1 MSILT
6 YDTFMPVILEKWC
19 IKTHPTKNN
28 IIPIIVILH
37 ADCIMIYHKIIE
49 EEIKQIKLMIP
60 NIKANLFFMYF
71 SLPFKKIFMH

>member
-19 IKTHPTKNN
+19 IKTHPIKNN

-60 NIKANLFFMYF
+60 NIKANLFFM
-71 SLPFKKIFMH
+71 